1 MPLQSDES
9 VKPVSIGITQLDFQ
23 ARYYQSAPTVK
34 PGVAEGGLTFTVTY
48 K

>member
-1 MPLQSDES
+1 MPLQSDEF

-23 ARYYQSAPTVK
+23 ARYYQTAPVVT
-34 PGVAEGGLTFTVTY
+34 PGLAEGGLTFTVSY